1 MASRPSRV
9 SSIPIPMPPSNTRSI
24 ENAISIPS
32 SRTRISSSSFATSPP
47 SLTRSVPRSSSS
59 SRTSV
64 RLPYEPRVIR
74 GAPAQPSEYCPPT
87 LSAGQGRRASTSGYP
102 GRPTPRMSSSSHADQ
117 PAVVLAPETFARPAY
132 LDHSTFRDALHSELS
147 FAIPRKDASTPAPAM
162 TPSTT
167 DSDDESSTPPRRVQ
181 APSTPSLPAN
191 VFNLPTKWSVTDRST
206 HLTISQ
212 DGRDLTYAS
221 NGDKDGAS
229 ARTDVPVPPACGT
242 YYYEVEVR
250 SKDTKAHVSIG
261 FAGPRVKFN
270 RLPGWE
276 SASWGYHG
284 DDGNSFHSQRE
295 GNTYSQ
301 TYGNGD
307 IVGCGIDFSTH
318 RAFYTKNGH
327 FLGNVFER
335 VGSDIDL
342 FPSVGLQHSGDSIRV
357 NFGHEAF
364 KFDIENHVQ
373 QQKTAAWNRIM
384 ATPLYTSILKPGTPA
399 SSAYPKGGGIRRR
412 TVRAFQKH
420 QDVVIRSKSAVS
432 DDKDF
437 DMAAASPIKESFT
450 EDNLEDDIERRTRI
464 VSAVV
469 KGDIDLAISDTEK
482 YHPTVLKAEASLM
495 LFKLRCRKFVE
506 LILESAAMK
515 KEMELAKDRD
525 TPRTEPPFVTPVAVV
540 PSIPPS
546 TDGDWFEESM
556 DMDVDDDGAGH
567 NEVHAKHASCWLE
580 PDSVRAGKQKADGF
594 GGLVSTAQYEAAL
607 SAAIVYGQ
615 SLSDD
620 YKGDTRSEV
629 KQLVKQTFGI
639 LAWEDLL
646 RVGGETAEFVSV
658 EARVRLASE
667 LNQAIL
673 KSQGRPARPA
683 LETLYR
689 HTSACITQLGALG
702 EGAAAFADLRR
713 ELLDA

>member
-1 MASRPSRV
+1 M
-9 SSIPIPMPPSNTRSI
+9 
-24 ENAISIPS
+24 
-32 SRTRISSSSFATSPP
+32 
-47 SLTRSVPRSSSS
+47 
-59 SRTSV
+59 
-64 RLPYEPRVIR
+64 
-74 GAPAQPSEYCPPT
+74 
-87 LSAGQGRRASTSGYP
+87 
-102 GRPTPRMSSSSHADQ
+102 
-117 PAVVLAPETFARPAY
+117 VLAPETFARPAY

-212 DGRDLTYAS
+212 DGRDLTYAIG

-229 ARTDVPVPPACGT
+229 ARTDDPVPPACGT

-384 ATPLYTSILKPGTPA
+384 ATPLYTSILKPGTSA
-399 SSAYPKGGGIRRR
+399 SSATPKAAVSEEESKVVLNKLVLSYLIHHGYSK

-525 TPRTEPPFVTPVAVV
+525 TPRTEPPFVTPAAVV

-567 NEVHAKHASCWLE
+567 NESMPNTLAVGSGDTDTIPSRLE